1 MVKRKVIWTLKAKN
15 QLFSILEYFAE
26 RNKSKTYSL
35 KLHKKIK
42 SEILI
47 TLKQPNIEKQTD
59 ILNIRGLIIENNIV
73 FYELLD
79 TNIIILNIWD
89 CRQNPENLNF

>member
-1 MVKRKVIWTLKAKN
+1 MVKRKIIWTLKAKN
-15 QLFSILEYFAE
+15 QLFSILEYFAK
-26 RNKSKTYSL
+26 RNKSKTYSI

-47 TLKQPNIEKQTD
+47 TLKQPNIGKQTD
-59 ILNIRGLIIENNIV
+59 ILNIRGLIIENYIV

>member
-1 MVKRKVIWTLKAKN
+1 MVKRKIIWTLKAKN
-15 QLFSILEYFAE
+15 QLFSILEYFAK

-47 TLKQPNIEKQTD
+47 TLKQPNIGKQTD
-59 ILNIRGLIIENNIV
+59 VLNIRGLLIENYIV

-89 CRQNPENLNF
+89 CRQNPENLSF

>member
-1 MVKRKVIWTLKAKN
+1 MVKRKIIWTLKAKN
-15 QLFSILEYFAE
+15 QLFSILEYFAK

-59 ILNIRGLIIENNIV
+59 VLNIRGLIIENYIV

>member
-1 MVKRKVIWTLKAKN
+1 MVKRKIIWTLKAKN
-15 QLFSILEYFAE
+15 QLFSILEYFAK
-26 RNKSKTYSL
+26 RTKSKTYSI

-47 TLKQPNIEKQTD
+47 TLKQPNIGKQTD
-59 ILNIRGLIIENNIV
+59 VLNIRGLIIENYIV

>member
-1 MVKRKVIWTLKAKN
+1 MVKRKIIWTLKAKN

-26 RNKSKTYSL
+26 TNKSKTYSL

-47 TLKQPNIEKQTD
+47 TLKQPNIGKQTD
-59 ILNIRGLIIENNIV
+59 ILNIRGLIIENYIV

>member
-1 MVKRKVIWTLKAKN
+1 MVKRKIIWTLKAKN
-15 QLFSILEYFAE
+15 QLFSILEYIAK

-47 TLKQPNIEKQTD
+47 TLKQPNIGKQTD
-59 ILNIRGLIIENNIV
+59 VLNIRGLLIENYIV

>member
-1 MVKRKVIWTLKAKN
+1 MVKRKIIWTLKAKN
-15 QLFSILEYFAE
+15 QLFSILEYFAK

-47 TLKQPNIEKQTD
+47 TLKQPNIGKQTD
-59 ILNIRGLIIENNIV
+59 VLNIRGLIIENYIV

-79 TNIIILNIWD
+79 TNIIILNILD

>member
-1 MVKRKVIWTLKAKN
+1 MVKRKIIWTLKAKN

-42 SEILI
+42 SEILV
-47 TLKQPNIEKQTD
+47 TLKQPNIGKQTD
-59 ILNIRGLIIENNIV
+59 VLNVRGLIIENYIV

>member
-1 MVKRKVIWTLKAKN
+1 MVKRKIIWTLKAKN
-15 QLFSILEYFAE
+15 QLFSILEYFAK

-47 TLKQPNIEKQTD
+47 TLKQPNIGKQTD
-59 ILNIRGLIIENNIV
+59 ILNIRGLIIENYIV

-79 TNIIILNIWD
+79 TNIIILNILD

>member
-1 MVKRKVIWTLKAKN
+1 MVKRKIIWTLKAKN
-15 QLFSILEYFAE
+15 QLFSILEYFAK

-47 TLKQPNIEKQTD
+47 TLKQPNIGKQTD
-59 ILNIRGLIIENNIV
+59 ILNIRGLIIENYIV

>member
-1 MVKRKVIWTLKAKN
+1 MVKRKIIWTLKAKN
-15 QLFSILEYFAE
+15 QLFSILEYFAK

-47 TLKQPNIEKQTD
+47 TLKQPNIGKQTD
-59 ILNIRGLIIENNIV
+59 VLNIRGLIIENYIV

>member
-1 MVKRKVIWTLKAKN
+1 MVKRKIIWTLKAKN

-26 RNKSKTYSL
+26 TNKSKTYSL

-42 SEILI
+42 SEILVI
-47 TLKQPNIEKQTD
+47 LKQTNIGKQTD
-59 ILNIRGLIIENNIV
+59 ILNIRGLIIENYIV

-79 TNIIILNIWD
+79 SNIIILNIWD

>member
-1 MVKRKVIWTLKAKN
+1 MVKRKIIWTLKAIN
-15 QLFSILEYFAE
+15 QLFSILEYFAK

-47 TLKQPNIEKQTD
+47 TLKQPNIGKQTD
-59 ILNIRGLIIENNIV
+59 VLNIRGLIIENYIV

>member
-1 MVKRKVIWTLKAKN
+1 MVKRKIIWTLKAKN
-15 QLFSILEYFAE
+15 QLFSILEYFAK
-26 RNKSKTYSL
+26 RNKSKTYSIT
-35 KLHKKIK
+35 LHKKIK

-47 TLKQPNIEKQTD
+47 TLKQPNIGKQTD
-59 ILNIRGLIIENNIV
+59 VLNIRGLIIENYIV

>member
-1 MVKRKVIWTLKAKN
+1 MVKRKIIWTLKAKN
-15 QLFSILEYFAE
+15 QLFSILEYFTK

-47 TLKQPNIEKQTD
+47 TLKQPNIGKQTD
-59 ILNIRGLIIENNIV
+59 VLNIRGLIIENYIV

>member
-1 MVKRKVIWTLKAKN
+1 MVKRKIIWTLKAKK

-35 KLHKKIK
+35 KLYKKIK
-42 SEILI
+42 SEILV
-47 TLKQPNIEKQTD
+47 TLKQPNIGKQTD
-59 ILNIRGLIIENNIV
+59 ILNVRGLIIENYIV

>member
-1 MVKRKVIWTLKAKN
+1 MVKRKIIWTLKAKN

-47 TLKQPNIEKQTD
+47 TLKQPNIGKQTD
-59 ILNIRGLIIENNIV
+59 ILNIRGLIIENYIV

>member
-1 MVKRKVIWTLKAKN
+1 MVKRKIIWTLKAKN

-42 SEILI
+42 SEILVI
-47 TLKQPNIEKQTD
+47 LKQPNIGKQTD
-59 ILNIRGLIIENNIV
+59 ILNIRGLIIENYIV

-79 TNIIILNIWD
+79 SNIIILNIWD

>member
-1 MVKRKVIWTLKAKN
+1 MTEN
-15 QLFSILEYFAE
+15 GQS
-26 RNKSKTYSL
+26 
-35 KLHKKIK
+35 KKIK

-47 TLKQPNIEKQTD
+47 TLKQPNIGKQTD
-59 ILNIRGLIIENNIV
+59 VLNIRGLLIENYIV

>member
-1 MVKRKVIWTLKAKN
+1 MVKRKIIWTLKAKN

-26 RNKSKTYSL
+26 TNKSKTYSL

-47 TLKQPNIEKQTD
+47 TLKQPNIGKQTD
-59 ILNIRGLIIENNIV
+59 VLNIRGLLIENYIV

>member
-1 MVKRKVIWTLKAKN
+1 MVKRKIIWTLKAKN
-15 QLFSILEYFAE
+15 LLFSILEYFAE

-47 TLKQPNIEKQTD
+47 TLKQPNIGKQTD
-59 ILNIRGLIIENNIV
+59 VLNIKGLIIENYFV

-89 CRQNPENLNF
+89 CRQNSENLNF

>member
-1 MVKRKVIWTLKAKN
+1 MVKRKIIWTLKAKN
-15 QLFSILEYFAE
+15 QLFSILEYFAK

-47 TLKQPNIEKQTD
+47 TLKQPNIGKQTD
-59 ILNIRGLIIENNIV
+59 VLNIRGLIIENYIV

-79 TNIIILNIWD
+79 TNIIILNIRD

>member
-1 MVKRKVIWTLKAKN
+1 MVKRKIIWTFKAKN
-15 QLFSILEYFAE
+15 QLFSILEYFAK

-47 TLKQPNIEKQTD
+47 TLKQPNIGKQTD
-59 ILNIRGLIIENNIV
+59 VLNIRGLLIENYIV

>member
-1 MVKRKVIWTLKAKN
+1 MVKRKIIWTLKAKN
-15 QLFSILEYFAE
+15 QLFSILEYFAK

-47 TLKQPNIEKQTD
+47 TLKQPNIGKQTD
-59 ILNIRGLIIENNIV
+59 VLNIRGLLIENYIV
-73 FYELLD
+73 KYMGLQTKSRKFKLL
-79 TNIIILNIWD
+79 I
-89 CRQNPENLNF
+89 PK

>member
-1 MVKRKVIWTLKAKN
+1 MVKRKIIWTLKAKN
-15 QLFSILEYFAE
+15 QLFSILEYFAK
-26 RNKSKTYSL
+26 RNKSKTYSI

-47 TLKQPNIEKQTD
+47 TLKQPNIGKQTD
-59 ILNIRGLIIENNIV
+59 VLNIRGLIIENYIV

>member
-1 MVKRKVIWTLKAKN
+1 MK
-15 QLFSILEYFAE
+15 FFEYFAK
-26 RNKSKTYSL
+26 RNKSKTYSI

-47 TLKQPNIEKQTD
+47 TLKQPNIGKQTD
-59 ILNIRGLIIENNIV
+59 VLNIRGLIIENYIV

-89 CRQNPENLNF
+89 CRENPENLNF

>member
-1 MVKRKVIWTLKAKN
+1 MVKRKIIWTLKAKN
-15 QLFSILEYFAE
+15 QLFSILEYFAK

-42 SEILI
+42 SEILV
-47 TLKQPNIEKQTD
+47 TLKQPNIGKQTD
-59 ILNIRGLIIENNIV
+59 VLNVRGLIIENYIV

>member
-1 MVKRKVIWTLKAKN
+1 MVKRKIIWTLKAKN
-15 QLFSILEYFAE
+15 QLFSILEYFAK

-47 TLKQPNIEKQTD
+47 TLKQPNIGKQTD
-59 ILNIRGLIIENNIV
+59 VLNIRGLLIENYIV

>member
-1 MVKRKVIWTLKAKN
+1 MVKRKIIWTLKEKN

-35 KLHKKIK
+35 KLYKKIK
-42 SEILI
+42 SEILV
-47 TLKQPNIEKQTD
+47 TLKQPNIGKQTD
-59 ILNIRGLIIENNIV
+59 VLNVRGLIIENYIV
-73 FYELLD
+73 FYDLLD

>member
-1 MVKRKVIWTLKAKN
+1 MVKRKIIWTLKAKN
-15 QLFSILEYFAE
+15 QLFSILEYFAK

-47 TLKQPNIEKQTD
+47 TLKQPNIGKQTD
-59 ILNIRGLIIENNIV
+59 VLNIRGLIIENYIV

-79 TNIIILNIWD
+79 TNIIILNIGD

>member
-1 MVKRKVIWTLKAKN
+1 MW
-15 QLFSILEYFAE
+15 
-26 RNKSKTYSL
+26 
-35 KLHKKIK
+35 LH
-42 SEILI
+42 SGG
-47 TLKQPNIEKQTD
+47 KQTD
-59 ILNIRGLIIENNIV
+59 VLNIRGLIIENYIV

>member
-1 MVKRKVIWTLKAKN
+1 MVKRKIIWTLKAKN

-26 RNKSKTYSL
+26 TNKSKTYSL

-47 TLKQPNIEKQTD
+47 TLKQPNIGKQTD
-59 ILNIRGLIIENNIV
+59 VLNIRGLIIENYIV

>member
-1 MVKRKVIWTLKAKN
+1 MVKRKIIWTLKAKN
-15 QLFSILEYFAE
+15 QLFSILEYFAK

-47 TLKQPNIEKQTD
+47 TLKQPNIGKQTD
-59 ILNIRGLIIENNIV
+59 VLNIRGLIIENYIV

-89 CRQNPENLNF
+89 CRQNPENLSF

>member
-1 MVKRKVIWTLKAKN
+1 MVKRKIIWTLKAKN
-15 QLFSILEYFAE
+15 QLFSILEYFAK

-47 TLKQPNIEKQTD
+47 TLKQPNIGKQTD
-59 ILNIRGLIIENNIV
+59 VLNIRGLIIENYIV

-89 CRQNPENLNF
+89 CRQNPKI